1 MGLLDGVL
9 GGVVGAEVATVVN
22 RVIAQHGG
30 LPGIVQQF
38 EAQGLGPTIK
48 SWISNGPSQPITPE
62 QVHQAIGADTL
73 QQMAAKLGINAQDLA
88 QKLSQIL
95 PAAIDK
101 LTPNG
106 KLPTG

>member
-30 LPGIVQQF
+30 LSGIVQQF

-48 SWISNGPSQPITPE
+48 SWISSGPNHPISPE
-62 QVHQAIGADTL
+62 QVQQAVGADTL
-73 QQMAAKLGINAQDLA
+73 QQMAAKLGIDPQDLA
-88 QKLSQIL
+88 QKLSQVL

>member
-9 GGVVGAEVATVVN
+9 GGVVGAEVATIVN
-22 RVIAQHGG
+22 RVIQQHGG
-30 LPGIVQQF
+30 LPGIIQQF

-48 SWISNGPSQPITPE
+48 SWISNGPNHPITPE
-62 QVHQAIGADTL
+62 QVHQAVGADSL
-73 QQMAAKLGINAQDLA
+73 QQMAAKLGINPQELAEKLA
-88 QKLSQIL
+88 QVL

-106 KLPTG
+106 TLPTG